1 MVTFT
6 FHKHNFYIHTHL
18 FYSPGIGWKKT
29 DWEKLVRLVGAEER
43 SGKNTL
49 RWQIFTLISNWF
61 KLTGEISWTLHQ
73 WLPSRWPEQHSLDQA
88 SQTWDEKRCKFCN
101 SETQHWETT
110 SKERSQDCTEDTKEC
125 KTPRRS
131 PGTLWLQ
138 SNNSNSVSPCSLD
151 HWILAST

>member
-6 FHKHNFYIHTHL
+6 FHKHNFYTHTYL
-18 FYSPGIGWKKT
+18 YNSPGIGWKKT
-29 DWEKLVRLVGAEER
+29 DWEKFFRLVGAEER

-49 RWQIFTLISNWF
+49 RQQIFTLISNWF
-61 KLTGEISWTLHQ
+61 KLTDEISWTLHQ

-88 SQTWDEKRCKFCN
+88 SQTWDEKRWKFCN

-110 SKERSQDCTEDTKEC
+110 SKERSEDCTQDTKEC
-125 KTPRRS
+125 KPPRRL
-131 PGTLWLQ
+131 PGGLWLQ
-138 SNNSNSVSPCSLD
+138 STNSNSVSPCSLD